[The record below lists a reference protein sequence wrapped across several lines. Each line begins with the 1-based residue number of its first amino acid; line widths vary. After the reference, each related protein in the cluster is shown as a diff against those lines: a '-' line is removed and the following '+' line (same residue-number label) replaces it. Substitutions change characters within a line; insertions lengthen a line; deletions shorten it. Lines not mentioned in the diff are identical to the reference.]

1 MRFPPGNSIMS
12 TWGLMFVHFWFLSPA
27 TSISLSKWPMLPTI
41 AMSFI
46 RRMWSTEITSLL
58 PVAVMKMSAEET
70 TSSSRTTSKPSI
82 AACSAQIGSISVT
95 FTRAPAPASEA
106 AEPLPTSP

>member
-1 MRFPPGNSIMS
+1 
-12 TWGLMFVHFWFLSPA
+12 
-27 TSISLSKWPMLPTI
+27 MLPTM

-46 RRMWSTEITSLL
+46 SRMCSMRITSLL
-58 PVAVMKMSAEET
+58 PVVVMKMSAVLT
-70 TSSSRTTSKPSI
+70 TSSSVATAKPSI

-95 FTRAPAPASEA
+95 ITRAPAPRSEA